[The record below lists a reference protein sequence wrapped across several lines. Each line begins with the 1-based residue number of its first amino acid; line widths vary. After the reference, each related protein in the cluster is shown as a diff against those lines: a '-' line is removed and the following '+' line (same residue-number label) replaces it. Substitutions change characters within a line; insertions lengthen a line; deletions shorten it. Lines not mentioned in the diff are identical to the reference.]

1 MKEMYDWS
9 CEASGRENCED
20 IGRGKMPKSWYARAC
35 WLRMMASEMRKAF
48 SAKDELR
55 SNVLGYEELGCRFN
69 EQTDILAV
77 IGISTPT

>member
-1 MKEMYDWS
+1 
-9 CEASGRENCED
+9 
-20 IGRGKMPKSWYARAC
+20 
-35 WLRMMASEMRKAF
+35 MMASEMRKAF